1 MSYRTAKCACGFTAF
16 RRYCLSFSALCGEG
30 SVLTLVVLRQR
41 DTTDDAF
48 EHDLA
53 VVAHLCD
60 RLAVMQQG
68 RIVETLSTEALCQG
82 DAQHAYTRTL
92 VAAAET

>member
-1 MSYRTAKCACGFTAF
+1 
-16 RRYCLSFSALCGEG
+16 
-30 SVLTLVVLRQR
+30 VLNLLADLRAQHGLTYLLVS
-41 DTTDDAF
+41 
-48 EHDLA
+48 HDLG

-68 RIVETLSTEALCQG
+68 RIVETLSTEALCRG

-92 VAAAET
+92 VAAAEA